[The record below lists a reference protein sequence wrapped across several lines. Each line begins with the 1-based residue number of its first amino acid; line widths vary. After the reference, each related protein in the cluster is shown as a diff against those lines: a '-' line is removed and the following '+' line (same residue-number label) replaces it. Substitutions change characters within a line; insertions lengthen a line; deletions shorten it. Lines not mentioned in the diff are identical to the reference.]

1 MTIADSS
8 TGGPLLPLAGDPLED
23 DALDDFLQ
31 GFIVGITGM
40 PGVLV
45 WPRWQ
50 PEPPNIPEWGVDWAA
65 VGVNMRE
72 GDTYAV
78 EEHQADG
85 TTIVT
90 RHETLDIAT
99 TFYGPHCQANAAL
112 LRDGLGLAQNRE
124 LLFANGMG
132 LVSVGQLQK
141 GGDLV
146 KNRWM
151 QTSELPWS
159 FRRIINRTYPIR
171 DLVALDLTVQ
181 TEAVTSVYDGP
192 PRGAAP

>member
-1 MTIADSS
+1 MIADSS

-31 GFIVGITGM
+31 RFIVGITGM
-40 PGVLV
+40 PGDLV

-65 VGVNMRE
+65 VGVTMRE

-78 EEHQADG
+78 EAHEPDG
-85 TTIVT
+85 TSIVT
-90 RHETLDIAT
+90 RHETLDIT
-99 TFYGPHCQANAAL
+99 CTFYGPHCQANAAL

-124 LLFANGMG
+124 ALFAVGAG
-132 LVSVGQLQK
+132 LVDVGQLQR

-151 QTSELPWS
+151 QTSELPFS
-159 FRRIINRTYPIR
+159 IRRIINRVYAIL

-181 TEAVTSVYDGP
+181 TEKVTSVYDGP

>member
-1 MTIADSS
+1 MTADSS

-40 PGVLV
+40 PGVAV

-65 VGVNMRE
+65 VGVSMRE

-78 EEHQADG
+78 EEHESDG
-85 TTIVT
+85 VTIVT
-90 RHETLDIAT
+90 RHETLDITT
-99 TFYGPHCQANAAL
+99 TFYGPNCQRNAAL

-124 LLFANGMG
+124 PLFRNGMG
-132 LVSVGQLQK
+132 LVGVGQLQR

-159 FRRIINRTYPIR
+159 IRRIINRTYPIR
-171 DLVALDLTVQ
+171 DIVALDLTVQ
-181 TEAVTSVYDGP
+181 TEAVSVSYDGP